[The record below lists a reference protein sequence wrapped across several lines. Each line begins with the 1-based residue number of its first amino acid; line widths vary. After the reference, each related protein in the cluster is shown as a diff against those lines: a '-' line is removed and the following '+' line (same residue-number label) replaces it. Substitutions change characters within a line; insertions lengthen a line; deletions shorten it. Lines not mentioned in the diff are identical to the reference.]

1 MWTKGNKNGEWE
13 ADGDPEKIVIDVF
26 AEHHLNCDTMEFC
39 CDDLLSVEFSNP
51 HDLRLFQLAPRMA
64 ETLISLVDNW
74 RAMIDRQSSVYVR
87 KTTLNLGEV
96 DDLIKE
102 LQQMKHGEK

>member
-1 MWTKGNKNGEWE
+1 MWTKGNENGEWE
-13 ADGDPEKIVIDVF
+13 LTETWTGGISEPSYHIGIPNHAHVSG
-26 AEHHLNCDTMEFC
+26 
-39 CDDLLSVEFSNP
+39 
-51 HDLRLFQLAPRMA
+51 HDNARLISLAPRMA

-102 LQQMKHGEK
+102 LQQMKQKQNGR